1 MSRTASRAVYFP
13 VAILIAFGLL
23 SIYIACAILSGMVGL
38 VAWGVDSIG
47 RTTERV
53 INQLELWGDRL

>member
-1 MSRTASRAVYFP
+1 MSRTARRAVYIP

-23 SIYIACAILSGMVGL
+23 SIYIACAILSGLVGL
-38 VAWGVDSIG
+38 VASLVESIG
-47 RTTERV
+47 RMTERV